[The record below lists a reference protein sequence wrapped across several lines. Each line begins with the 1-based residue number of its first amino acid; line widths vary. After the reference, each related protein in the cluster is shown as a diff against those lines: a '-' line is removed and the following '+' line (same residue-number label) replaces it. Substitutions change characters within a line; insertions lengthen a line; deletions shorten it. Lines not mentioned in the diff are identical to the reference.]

1 MSRLS
6 RLLTVVLLGSVALA
20 TPASAHGNTSA
31 APPIPAWLLFLSAG
45 GAVAV
50 TAVVVSRMDAVPT
63 AVDDVLVSV
72 PARAGEAVRWVA
84 RTVFLVGFLAAIYT
98 GLTGP
103 QTPKEFATVFVWPVW
118 FKGLLVVSA
127 VVGSPWR
134 SLSPWE
140 TLYDLLARLEGED
153 PSLLAYPAGLG
164 TWPAAFGFLVL
175 IGFAENLSAV
185 PTSPRLTAVTIAL
198 YATVMLV
205 GGVVWGRDWFANAD
219 PLAAFYRLVGRVAPL
234 SIRRGEGASGADEAD
249 GADTGDFQIV
259 QTSPWK
265 ACSEALPDRGAA
277 ALAVAAV
284 YTVSFDGLEAT
295 PEYQG
300 LNVWAAETVGL
311 GVYASL
317 LLYVVGFFAFLG
329 VFWLVVRLAA
339 ALGEGDVRRATL
351 AFGATLLPIAVGY
364 DLAHNYP
371 YVLRSLLAFVEVT
384 TQQPVV
390 ATPLAIVPPQAIW
403 GTEVL
408 LVVVGHVAAVLA
420 AHTVSLRVFG
430 SLDLARRGH
439 APVVV
444 LMLGYT
450 VLSLWVFSRPVV
462 STVG

>member
-6 RLLTVVLLGSVALA
+6 RLLTAVLLAPVVLA

-31 APPIPAWLLFLSAG
+31 APPIPAWLLFLGAG

-50 TAVVVSRMDAVPT
+50 TAVVVSQIDAAPT
-63 AVDDVLVSV
+63 AVDDVLFRV
-72 PARAGEAVRWVA
+72 PARAGDAVRWVA

-103 QTPKEFATVFVWPVW
+103 QTPEEFATVFVWPVW

-153 PSLLAYPAGLG
+153 PSLWSYPGELG

-175 IGFAENLSAV
+175 IGFAENLSTV

-234 SIRRGEGASGADEAD
+234 SIRRGEGGEGTD
-249 GADTGDFQIV
+249 GGDFQIV

-295 PEYQG
+295 PEYQN
-300 LNVWAAETVGL
+300 LHVWAVESVGL
-311 GVYASL
+311 GVYAKL
-317 LLYVVGFFAFLG
+317 LLYVAGFLAFLA

-339 ALGEGDVRRATL
+339 ALGEGDAHRATL

-439 APVVV
+439 APMVV